1 MLRPKHGTQ
10 ELLDIIVQNGIGN
23 ICRQC
28 QLLWFLVSP
37 GQHFLRWTS
46 WLIRHVMKA
55 RDTLII
61 NADETCISNLTSWT
75 HGTFITRVKGKR
87 IANAC
92 VQEARRQPRLTLL
105 AAICDDA
112 ILQPRLPQ
120 VCFPRLLGKNH
131 PDDDTLN
138 MYRRMRSPLE
148 VWPDSKGW
156 LRTPI
161 FIKWLTHVRRTAHVH
176 RPGAW
181 VILLIDCDPRHLALK
196 VIQHCR
202 QLGILLLF
210 VPARLTWLLQPLDV
224 QVLSRF
230 KRDLSRRHQVSRLQ
244 SALGKLDE
252 NTQWEHVGESVAQ
265 EVVHK
270 DWTRIFARCGC
281 GHTLEEL
288 SHNIGSL
295 VEEVNLKARPP
306 SAEEMAELLGRKLT
320 SGTER
325 LAQEI
330 LQLQI
335 SLLTRPSTERPPTWR
350 FGMRYPS
357 MPDKDAAAESLP
369 SASSSNM
376 AQKPTSVAAVRAVR
390 LMLPSVSAEEIARRR
405 PRDGPSAGTRSQ
417 KRR

>member
-1 MLRPKHGTQ
+1 
-10 ELLDIIVQNGIGN
+10 
-23 ICRQC
+23 
-28 QLLWFLVSP
+28 
-37 GQHFLRWTS
+37 
-46 WLIRHVMKA
+46 MK
-55 RDTLII
+55 
-61 NADETCISNLTSWT
+61 
-75 HGTFITRVKGKR
+75 K
-87 IANAC
+87 
-92 VQEARRQPRLTLL
+92 
-105 AAICDDA
+105 
-112 ILQPRLPQ
+112 
-120 VCFPRLLGKNH
+120 
-131 PDDDTLN
+131 
-138 MYRRMRSPLE
+138 
-148 VWPDSKGW
+148 
-156 LRTPI
+156 
-161 FIKWLTHVRRTAHVH
+161 
-176 RPGAW
+176 
-181 VILLIDCDPRHLALK
+181 
-196 VIQHCR
+196 
-202 QLGILLLF
+202 
-210 VPARLTWLLQPLDV
+210 
-224 QVLSRF
+224 
-230 KRDLSRRHQVSRLQ
+230 
-244 SALGKLDE
+244 
-252 NTQWEHVGESVAQ
+252 QWEHVGESVAQ

-325 LAQEI
+325 LAEEI

-350 FGMRYPS
+350 FGMRYPI

-390 LMLPSVSAEEIARRR
+390 LMLPCVSAEEIARRR